1 MKWLLSVTASSILLV
16 AGVFLLVAFG
26 GVSSRAPEQ
35 SPNSHKLTSGQELTS
50 GQVISLVQSKIGTIC
65 EPGNLYLS
73 MPNNFRTGRQTDNT
87 WWVLWGNHDGSWIVY
102 ENTLTVQTVRGCL
115 SLSRRRL

>member
-1 MKWLLSVTASSILLV
+1 MKWLLSVTGSSIFLV

-26 GVSSRAPEQ
+26 GVSSQAPEQ
-35 SPNSHKLTSGQELTS
+35 SPNSHKLTS

-87 WWVLWGNHDGSWIVY
+87 WWCYGAIMMGAGLFTKI
-102 ENTLTVQTVRGCL
+102 L
-115 SLSRRRL
+115 

>member
-1 MKWLLSVTASSILLV
+1 MKWLLGVTASSIALV

-26 GVSSRAPEQ
+26 GASNQSVKQIPSS
-35 SPNSHKLTSGQELTS
+35 QELTS
-50 GQVISLVQSKIGTIC
+50 AQVIGLVQGKIGKVC
-65 EPGNLYLS
+65 EPGNLYLRV
-73 MPNNFRTGRQTDNT
+73 PNNFHTGRQTDNT

>member
-1 MKWLLSVTASSILLV
+1 MKWLLGVTSASIFLV
-16 AGVFLLVAFG
+16 AGAFLMVAFG
-26 GVSSRAPEQ
+26 GVSSQTREQAPDTQ
-35 SPNSHKLTSGQELTS
+35 RLTR
-50 GQVISLVQSKIGTIC
+50 GQVIGLVQSKIEKVC
-65 EPGNLYLS
+65 EPGNLYLRI
-73 MPNNFRTGRQTDNT
+73 PNNFRTGRQTDNT

>member
-26 GVSSRAPEQ
+26 GVSSRAAEQ
-35 SPNSHKLTSGQELTS
+35 APNSHKLTS

-65 EPGNLYLS
+65 EPGNLYLR